1 MSLSNPPLPPQARR
15 RLGEGGGKWTSI
27 NQFRKVNIKM
37 ELIKITYLTVLNR

>member
-1 MSLSNPPLPPQARR
+1 MSLSNPPPSSAGKTEPRR
-15 RLGEGGGKWTSI
+15 GGEWTSI